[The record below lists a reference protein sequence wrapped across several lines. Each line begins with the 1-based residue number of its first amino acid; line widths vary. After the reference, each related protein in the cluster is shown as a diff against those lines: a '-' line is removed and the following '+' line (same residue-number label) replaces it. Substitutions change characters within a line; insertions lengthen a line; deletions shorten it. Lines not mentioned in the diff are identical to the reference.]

1 MCSELLLVIAPMGTA
16 VAGALHVAVSS
27 PGRHTFPGLWLPMT
41 LGLQAEGAGIVHHEP
56 GPGGMHSPAAGWSM
70 QLSLVGSEGPIAPL
84 P

>member
-41 LGLQAEGAGIVHHEP
+41 LGLQAEGAGIVHHEL

-70 QLSLVGSEGPIAPL
+70 QLSLVGSEDPIVPL